1 MRASKW
7 WIKISLSTT
16 LATYTS
22 RALNTQPNGYH
33 CSLLGNYGQMHG
45 LRIWGNEVR
54 MRSSHTDLSWE
65 TKSSAEPGI
74 RTETI
79 APPEPAVRLQGASGN
94 GRPGKTDHRQMQSC
108 TESEQILR
116 EGCKASDEAEGQQ
129 TEHNRHK
136 RTKKR
141 HWSEEFILKTKFKET
156 KDIMITQLT
165 MRYDSWYSFHDI
177 IFFYKMRFKTNYENV
192 SFYHFSDK
200 ILHICLI

>member
-1 MRASKW
+1 MEQNDMRASKW

-33 CSLLGNYGQMHG
+33 CCLLGNNGQIHG
-45 LRIWGNEVR
+45 LRILGNEGR

-74 RTETI
+74 RTGTI

-94 GRPGKTDHRQMQSC
+94 GRPGKTDHRQMQST

-116 EGCKASDEAEGQQ
+116 EGCKTSDEAEGQQ
-129 TEHNRHK
+129 TGHNTDTKEPK
-136 RTKKR
+136 RDTGVKSLFWRLNLKK
-141 HWSEEFILKTKFKET
+141 LV
-156 KDIMITQLT
+156 M
-165 MRYDSWYSFHDI
+165 
-177 IFFYKMRFKTNYENV
+177 
-192 SFYHFSDK
+192 
-200 ILHICLI
+200 